1 MTLVALLANAVD
13 PWFFDL
19 ISAKNPFW
27 GEYKFLAGDKWDD
40 YMKGLRGILTMFGA
54 FFLLYEMR
62 AARLRERIPQRW
74 KRRLAVVFTVLAF
87 GVYFDFFNPNT
98 RYSEYYHRHEFFHYY
113 LGSKY
118 SNEVGYDRLY
128 ECAAA
133 AEMDLGRAAQVK
145 KRDIRDLRVNLI
157 KPMVDPQMQKYI
169 GECKGIFTKTS
180 PERWEQWKRDVD
192 WFAKSSAG
200 SYWENML
207 KDHGYNPPPVWTMT
221 GKFFA
226 SFGDAGDVFF
236 KYLSLIDIFFHLGT
250 ILLLRWAFG
259 WRVMAVGAVFWGCNA
274 PANFYWTGGAFLRQ
288 DWLFFLVASICL
300 AKKQKYMLAGAA
312 LTWSALLRVFPV
324 IFFAGWG
331 IIVLLAIIQRYRQRA
346 ALGEKERSKVPGGL
360 RGLLEL
366 LHPDH
371 RRLIAGAALAAG
383 VLIPVSIAACGA
395 SSYKEFWAHTIA
407 VHKTTPLTN
416 TMGLETMLVHDW
428 DGRMRFLRDDNLED
442 PFKGWKQNRLDRFK
456 ARKPLFFLIVAGV
469 FAWTVWALRRT
480 KALWVGVALSLPLV
494 ASLTNLTCYY
504 YSMFMVAA
512 GLVAVRPT
520 LGPILLVASGISSLM
535 LNTPSGYYWVD
546 DRFTAQAWLF
556 YILGLMLLFAY
567 SRPFSVERLK
577 AWWDGKPEPK
587 SRPAL
592 PAPSPAE

>member
-19 ISAKNPFW
+19 ISPRNTFW
-27 GEYKFLAGDKWDD
+27 NEYKILSGDRWDD
-40 YMKGLRGILTMFGA
+40 VMKGLRGVLTMFGA

-74 KRRLAVVFTVLAF
+74 KRRIAVIFTVLAF

-98 RYSEYYHRHEFFHYY
+98 RYPEYYHRHEFFHYY

-118 SNEVGYDRLY
+118 SKEIGYKRLY

-133 AEMDLGRAAQVK
+133 AEIDMGRGAAVR

-157 KPMVDPQMQKYI
+157 KPMTDPEVEKRI
-169 GECKGIFTKTS
+169 GECKGIFTATS
-180 PERWEQWKRDVD
+180 PERWEQWKRDID

-200 SYWENML
+200 SYWENMW

-221 GKFFA
+221 GKLFA
-226 SFGDAGDVFF
+226 NLGDAGDVFF
-236 KYLSLIDIFFHLGT
+236 KYLSLIDIFLHLGT

-259 WRVMAVGAVFWGCNA
+259 WRVMAVGAVFWACQKSA
-274 PANFYWTGGAFLRQ
+274 DFYWTGGAFLRQ

-300 AKKQKYMLAGAA
+300 AKKRMFMLAGAA
-312 LTWSALLRVFPV
+312 LTWSALLRVFPL

-331 IIVLLAIIQRYRQRA
+331 IIVLLTIIQRYRKQA
-346 ALGEKERSKVPGGL
+346 AEIRKKPGPAWVL
-360 RGLLEL
+360 DLI
-366 LHPDH
+366 HPDH
-371 RRLIAGAALAAG
+371 RRLIAGAAIALG
-383 VLIPVSIAACGA
+383 VLVPA
-395 SSYKEFWAHTIA
+395 SLVVVGPTSYQDFWAHTIA
-407 VHKTTPLTN
+407 VHNKTPLTN
-416 TMGLETMLVHDW
+416 HMGLETILVHDW
-428 DGRMRFLRDDNLED
+428 DGRMRFLRDDNLDD
-442 PFKGWKQNRLDRFK
+442 PFKGWKENRLQRF
-456 ARKPLFFLIVAGV
+456 AERKPLFLLIVAGV
-469 FAWTVWALRRT
+469 FAWMVWALRRT
-480 KALWVGVALSLPLV
+480 KALWIGLALSLPLV
-494 ASLTNLTCYY
+494 ISLTNLTCYY

-512 GLVAVRPT
+512 GLVAVRPA
-520 LGPILLVASGISSLM
+520 LGPVLLVAAGISSLM

-556 YILGLMLLFAY
+556 YILGLMLLYAY

-577 AWWDGKPEPK
+577 AWWEGKPEPK
-587 SRPAL
+587 SKPAL
-592 PAPSPAE
+592 PATAAPAE